1 MPSTH
6 SSLIY
11 HIVYSTKDR
20 ENWFPKDFQPKL
32 HAYIGGI
39 IRGNEATAYAVG
51 GVADHVHLLVG
62 LKTTHSIPDLIRVVK
77 TESSKWIKRE
87 ISQSAFGWQD
97 GYGIFTVSASGL
109 EKVRRYVLTQ
119 EEHHR
124 TMTFQEEYV
133 ALLKKCGVEFDERFL
148 W

>member
-20 ENWFPKDFQPKL
+20 ERWFRPDILPKL
-32 HAYIGGI
+32 HAYVGGI
-39 IRGNEATAYAVG
+39 VRGNGATAYTVG
-51 GVADHVHLLVG
+51 GVSDHIHLLVG
-62 LKTTHSIPDLIRVVK
+62 LKTTHVIPDFIRTVK

-109 EKVRRYVLTQ
+109 EKTRSYVLNQ

-124 TMTFQEEYV
+124 TMTFQEEYR
-133 ALLKKCGVEFDERFL
+133 ALLGKCGVEYDERFL

>member
-11 HIVYSTKDR
+11 HIVYSTKNR
-20 ENWFPKDFQPKL
+20 EKWIPPDFLPNL
-32 HAYIGGI
+32 HAYVGGI
-39 IRGNEATAYAVG
+39 LRGNGAIAYAVG
-51 GVADHVHLLVG
+51 GVSDHMHLLVG
-62 LKTTHSIPDLIRVVK
+62 LKTTHVIPDLVRTVK

-109 EKVRRYVLTQ
+109 EKTRSYVLNQ

-124 TMTFQEEYV
+124 TMTFQEEYQ
-133 ALLKKCGVEFDERFL
+133 ALLEKCGVSYDEKFL

>member
-20 ENWFPKDFQPKL
+20 ENWFSKDFLPKL

-39 IRGNEATAYAVG
+39 LRGNEASAYAVG

-62 LKTTHSIPDLIRVVK
+62 LKTTHDIPEIIRIVK

-87 ISQSAFGWQD
+87 INQSAFGWQD
-97 GYGIFTVSASGL
+97 GYGIFTVSASSL
-109 EKVRRYVLTQ
+109 EKVRSYVLNQ

-124 TMTFQEEYV
+124 TMTFKEEYI
-133 ALLKKCGVEFDERFL
+133 ALLKKCGVEFNEKFL